1 MTLWMLLLGATSVAP
16 IFAGFREGLQ
26 RGPLSAAV
34 GLLIGLAIAA
44 AWFRTLL
51 TIRQR
56 ALNTWRAREPSF
68 RIDMTVALLYFATFG
83 AGFALAGI
91 ALVATRFATS

>member
-44 AWFRTLL
+44 AWLRTFL

-56 ALNTWRAREPSF
+56 TLNTWREREPSF

-83 AGFALAGI
+83 AGFVLAGI